1 MSEADLPET
10 DSRPAAPVAT
20 AVPATPS
27 RSSAP
32 PARSGALAW
41 LALLLAVAALV
52 VAGWGAW
59 QLKSGA
65 QQPASDNSEQAATR
79 AQLQALAEEDGRL
92 VRQLETL
99 SRDVAKRGQLEPRM
113 TELQAEQQ
121 RQGQRLA
128 TLQDGGRDV
137 LRLVE
142 GEYLLRLASL
152 RLATLQDAAGAIA
165 LIEGADQVLS
175 EQDDPTAFNARKELA
190 RSLEQLRSLEHPDRT
205 GLFLQLAA
213 LREQIEALQGLAPA
227 FVPAGEDAAAVDA
240 GHWQRWWA
248 NVSSFV
254 RIDLNADQDI
264 RPLLSGQSLA
274 QVRLA
279 LSLAV
284 EQAQWAV
291 LHGEDAVYRQAL
303 AQAQDLLG
311 SHFNLNLA
319 ANRALHQRL
328 GELAGQPVSI
338 QLPDLGNSLQAFQAY
353 LKQRQS
359 PQPQQPAATQEQQ
372 QEQELAP

>member
-1 MSEADLPET
+1 
-10 DSRPAAPVAT
+10 
-20 AVPATPS
+20 
-27 RSSAP
+27 
-32 PARSGALAW
+32 
-41 LALLLAVAALV
+41 
-52 VAGWGAW
+52 
-59 QLKSGA
+59 
-65 QQPASDNSEQAATR
+65 QA
-79 AQLQALAEEDGRL
+79 
-92 VRQLETL
+92 
-99 SRDVAKRGQLEPRM
+99 
-113 TELQAEQQ
+113 
-121 RQGQRLA
+121 
-128 TLQDGGRDV
+128 
-137 LRLVE
+137 
-142 GEYLLRLASL
+142 
-152 RLATLQDAAGAIA
+152 
-165 LIEGADQVLS
+165 
-175 EQDDPTAFNARKELA
+175 DPTAFAARKELA

-213 LREQIEALQGLAPA
+213 LREQVEALQELAPA
-227 FVPAGEDAAAVDA
+227 FVPTAEDATDVDA
-240 GHWQRWWA
+240 GHWQRWWSK
-248 NVSSFV
+248 VSSFV

-279 LSLAV
+279 LSLAI

-303 AQAQDLLG
+303 AQGQDLLG
-311 SHFNLNLA
+311 SHFNLNQS

-353 LKQRQS
+353 LKQHQS